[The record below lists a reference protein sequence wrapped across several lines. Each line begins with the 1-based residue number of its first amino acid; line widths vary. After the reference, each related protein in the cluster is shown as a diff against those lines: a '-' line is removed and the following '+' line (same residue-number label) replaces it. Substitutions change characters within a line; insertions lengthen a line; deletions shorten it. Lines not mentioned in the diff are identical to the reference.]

1 MGLRAG
7 AAQARPRMKAVSAT
21 LRAHQRGPDRRPYV
35 RAIARAERWGVPL
48 LPWRRLHRGGGRDC
62 PHALA
67 VSGGAVVRARNDGG
81 ALAVSRVAGPGPAS
95 DWSAWSAL
103 GAAAAGTGVALAA
116 RGAEVLLLSVA
127 PDGRALQLRRSADGG
142 ASWAAALTLARETAA
157 ISWTAIAVRA
167 SNGDA
172 CAFYALAGGALRR
185 LRRTGGRWETAGAA
199 WTRGADVSAISGVAA
214 LHDGADYRL
223 IVCGR
228 ARSPAARR
236 VWSCLMGDGG
246 FPADRWSGLN
256 VVAESDAASARE
268 FAGPCL
274 FRPGGV
280 DQRVG
285 FAARDAGAEGRARV
299 FTSHPPALTGGNP
312 AGWSEPEPHE
322 AASDHGLA
330 AAAPDAANVWAAT
343 PDGVW
348 HARLGGALDVSAR
361 VVEAS
366 WRLGAFGA
374 RARLALDA
382 AGGGL
387 DGLTPGGTVEIAP
400 GYRSG
405 AGGAPEY
412 GVAVHAAIDRVLRET
427 DGAGARLTLE
437 CSGHWERL
445 AAWRAPQVW
454 QSPAGGATREAL
466 FRRLCG
472 RAGVRVGGSGGAR
485 WSGDR
490 PAFALAPGESGLSAA
505 RRLLAATDEAVL
517 SDGDGLAV
525 SAPASAPVEAY
536 GADGHPVASLALREG
551 APAANWVRLRGPG
564 READAHDFAGIARDG
579 ARLRLVRD
587 DASSGAAARA
597 RAAAALA
604 RARREERTGLL
615 VAPFHAGQELF
626 DVVSVTDERLGLRA
640 RAFRVV
646 EAGMEYA
653 RRPGRRPRYDSV
665 LGLGE
670 AP

>member
-1 MGLRAG
+1 
-7 AAQARPRMKAVSAT
+7 MKAISAT
-21 LRAHQRGPDRRPYV
+21 LRAHQRGPARLPHV

-48 LPWRRLHRGGGRDC
+48 LPWRRLYRGAERDC

-81 ALAVSRVAGPGPAS
+81 ALAVSRVASPGPAS
-95 DWSAWSAL
+95 AWGVWSAL
-103 GAAAAGTGVALAA
+103 GAAASGTGVALAA

-127 PDGRALQLRRSADGG
+127 PDARALQLRRSADGG
-142 ASWAAALTLARETAA
+142 ASWGAATTLARETAA
-157 ISWTAIAVRA
+157 IAWTAIAVRA
-167 SNGDA
+167 SDGDA
-172 CAFYALAGGALRR
+172 CAFYALAGGALKR
-185 LRRTGGRWETAGAA
+185 LRRTGGRWETAGTA
-199 WTRGADVSAISGVAA
+199 WTRGGGVSAIGGVAA

-228 ARSPAARR
+228 ARSPATKH

-256 VVAESDAASARE
+256 AIAESDAASARE
-268 FAGPCL
+268 FAGPGI

-280 DQRVG
+280 DQRAC
-285 FAARDAGAEGRARV
+285 FAARDAGADGRARV

-322 AASDHGLA
+322 AASAHGLA
-330 AAAPDAANVWAAT
+330 VAAPDAANVWAAA
-343 PDGVW
+343 PGGVW
-348 HARLGGALDVSAR
+348 HARLAGAIDVSAR

-366 WRLGAFGA
+366 WRLTPFGA
-374 RARLALDA
+374 RARLALA
-382 AGGGL
+382 ASGGGL
-387 DGLTPGGTVEIAP
+387 DALAPGGTVEIAP

-412 GVAVHAAIDRVLRET
+412 GAALHAAIDRVLRET
-427 DGAGARLTLE
+427 DGTGARLTLE

-454 QSPAGGATREAL
+454 QSPAGARTREAL

-472 RAGVRVGGSGGAR
+472 RAGVRVSGGGGPR

-490 PAFALAPGESGLSAA
+490 PAFALAPGESGLAAA
-505 RRLLAATDEAVL
+505 RRLLAVTDEAVV

-525 SAPASAPVEAY
+525 SAPAAAPVESY
-536 GADGHPVASLALREG
+536 GAGGHPIASLALRAG
-551 APAANWVRLRGPG
+551 APAANWVRLRGPDG
-564 READAHDFAGIARDG
+564 DADAHDFAGIARDG
-579 ARLRLVRD
+579 ARLRLVR
-587 DASSGAAARA
+587 AHAAAGAPARA
-597 RAAAALA
+597 HAAAALA
-604 RARREERTGLL
+604 QARREERAGLL
-615 VAPFHAGQELF
+615 VAPFHAGLELF
-626 DVVSVTDERLGLRA
+626 DAVAVTDARLGLRA

-646 EAGMEYA
+646 EAGMEYV

-665 LGLGE
+665 LGLG
-670 AP
+670 AMD